1 MAPPLL
7 TDAPARMPEEQ
18 RQGAVPAGLGSS
30 AARRQLFLEMCRRR
44 QAGDSFARI
53 AQALNERGLR
63 GDQGGR
69 WYGAS
74 VRNFIRRMQPGAQSR
89 AKS

>member
-7 TDAPARMPEEQ
+7 TDAPAHKSSEGQAKRPS
-18 RQGAVPAGLGSS
+18 PAGLDSD
-30 AARRQLFLEMCRRR
+30 AARRQLFLEISARRK
-44 QAGDSFARI
+44 AGDSFARI
-53 AQALNERGLR
+53 AQTLNERGLR

-74 VRNFIRRMQPGAQSR
+74 VRNFLRKMQETDA
-89 AKS
+89 